1 MYVTDENSHRTV
13 SMRVRSHN
21 LDGFVVEG
29 RAYLAKSSRGYQAYL
44 RVSKMQSVKA
54 AMR

>member
-1 MYVTDENSHRTV
+1 MT
-13 SMRVRSHN
+13 HN

-29 RAYLAKSSRGYQAYL
+29 QTYLVKSSRGYQAYL
-44 RVSKMQSVKA
+44 KMPNRRTIKR